1 MIAKGIINRGT
12 FNRTIFLFLLPIT
25 IASIV
30 AFADEPAERRLS
42 DVGVDQKA
50 FDPSHG
56 QTLNLSYYPGQAH
69 SGRDPDLRPGRRFDP
84 NLGRGADQAAGHAQH
99 AWDGRDDTGQIIPD
113 EAYTFVIETADGAVY
128 DPTTFSGGAVGDLT
142 DVGFDASGTVSSRHR
157 PAS

>member
-56 QTLNLSYYPGQAH
+56 QTLNLSYTLAKPTQVEI
-69 SGRDPDLRPGRRFDP
+69 RIFDPDGGLIRT
-84 NLGRGADQAAGHAQH
+84 LVEGADQAAGH